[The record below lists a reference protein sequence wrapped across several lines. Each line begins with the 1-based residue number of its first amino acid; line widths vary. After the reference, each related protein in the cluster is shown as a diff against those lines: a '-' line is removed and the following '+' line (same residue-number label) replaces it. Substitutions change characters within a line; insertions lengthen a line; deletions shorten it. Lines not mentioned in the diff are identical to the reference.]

1 MTDELHLLP
10 LLTVVNGPLRGAS
23 FRLRP
28 GARTIGREEG
38 VDVLIDDRKVSRRHA
53 TMELSQGRAL
63 LADNGST
70 NGTWLNDELVN
81 RVRELRDGDRIRV
94 GHVELRFFDPSA
106 ALTDPVGTIR
116 YTRTAPQQPRWRADE
131 PAAPATGATAAAL
144 GAPTQL
150 MATGRRAGRV
160 LWLFGGGTVLAGW
173 ATWAYLVLN

>member
-1 MTDELHLLP
+1 MSDELHLLP
-10 LLTVVNGPLRGAS
+10 LFTVVNGPLRGAS
-23 FRLRP
+23 FRLPP
-28 GARTIGREEG
+28 GTRTIGREEG
-38 VDVLIDDRKVSRRHA
+38 VDILIDDRKVSRRHA
-53 TMELSQGRAL
+53 TVELSQGRAL

-70 NGTWLNDELVN
+70 NGTWLNDE
-81 RVRELRDGDRIRV
+81 RVTRIRELRDGDRIRV

-116 YTRTAPQQPRWRADE
+116 YTGTAQRQPRWPVDE
-131 PAAPATGATAAAL
+131 LVGSATRGTAAAL